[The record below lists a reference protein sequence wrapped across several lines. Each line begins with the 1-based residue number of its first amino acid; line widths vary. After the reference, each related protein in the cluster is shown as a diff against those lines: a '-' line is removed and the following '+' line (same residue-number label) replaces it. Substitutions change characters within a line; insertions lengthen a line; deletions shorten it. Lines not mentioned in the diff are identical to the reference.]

1 VVALSWSVVQKGK
14 REREGHHGLDPHKTM
29 EKDHAKCSSMLEFA
43 VSRNKRIQ
51 TLVDSIEALGCV
63 IPKDFFVCRSA
74 VVGMHQR
81 Q

>member
-1 VVALSWSVVQKGK
+1 VVALSWSVVPKESEK
-14 REREGHHGLDPHKTM
+14 DTAHHGLDPHKTM

-63 IPKDFFVCRSA
+63 IPKNFFVCRSA